1 VKMRSHPPPRG
12 IEVMGVD
19 LAGLRRAADRARF
32 YVRPVDDRIVKNLQA
47 TADRFATL
55 GLIPK
60 PILVREAVRNA
71 PQS

>member
-1 VKMRSHPPPRG
+1 L
-12 IEVMGVD
+12 MGMD
-19 LAGLRRAADRARF
+19 FAGLGRAADRARF
-32 YVRPVDDRIVKNLQA
+32 YVCPIDERIIKNLQA

-71 PQS
+71 LQS